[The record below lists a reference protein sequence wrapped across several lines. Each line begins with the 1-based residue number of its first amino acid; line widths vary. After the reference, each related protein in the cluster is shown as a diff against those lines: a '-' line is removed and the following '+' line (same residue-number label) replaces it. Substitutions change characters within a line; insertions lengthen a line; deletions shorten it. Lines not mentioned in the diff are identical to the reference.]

1 MSQSTKNAVNGNT
14 LLNIKGHARL
24 FNNTTLELVSYFIIC
39 IVSVGL
45 IYNYSKDQN
54 GDVTCDNYVFNTY
67 LYIILALAIMS
78 IIIISLTNSPYA
90 SYFNKAPVSLFLIC
104 FIILCVVRYLLLIYI
119 NPSSTIKTNIVW
131 LIGIIACGL
140 VTVILANIS
149 HSVKISLLNNLSD
162 ILFTMG
168 IYSIVVL
175 IIFGLLMNYITYLQ
189 TINWHYLGVLL
200 IYIYLSAL
208 LVGGVY
214 ITDTGNFQSFFKN
227 MIIFTVILYI
237 VIIAI
242 NHIDVVKNAQTCSKL
257 NPPDYPSETFNFIY
271 LLRRLLF
278 DIFYL
283 PFKGN

>member
-1 MSQSTKNAVNGNT
+1 M
-14 LLNIKGHARL
+14 
-24 FNNTTLELVSYFIIC
+24 
-39 IVSVGL
+39 
-45 IYNYSKDQN
+45 
-54 GDVTCDNYVFNTY
+54 
-67 LYIILALAIMS
+67 
-78 IIIISLTNSPYA
+78 
-90 SYFNKAPVSLFLIC
+90 
-104 FIILCVVRYLLLIYI
+104 
-119 NPSSTIKTNIVW
+119 
-131 LIGIIACGL
+131 
-140 VTVILANIS
+140 TVILANIS